1 MDDKISSLT
10 ALCHRA
16 VRCRCCFEKLEVS
29 APLIDIAS
37 PRWVGPKYWEANPR
51 ILILMLNPGSGD
63 GRRDGKDAHFRNIL
77 HAFKNGS
84 ASLNDIFEHQV
95 QDMPN
100 WGNKGRFLKFY
111 EEGLGL
117 NLSDVA
123 FGNIAWCPTKQN
135 KYPSKMLAR
144 CFTTHTDSLIQILNP
159 DVVLLS
165 GKNTHHFE
173 KDIQKP
179 NRRIIKTLHYAHRKG
194 RDAQQK
200 ELARVRTLLF

>member
-1 MDDKISSLT
+1 MDANISSLT
-10 ALCHRA
+10 ALCRHA
-16 VRCRCCFEKLEVS
+16 VECRYCFEKFGVA
-29 APLIDIAS
+29 APLIDIAQ
-37 PRWVGPKYWEANPR
+37 PRWVGSKYWMANPR

-63 GRRDGKDAHFRNIL
+63 GRRDGKDARFRNIL

-111 EEGLGL
+111 KEGLGL

-123 FGNIAWCPTKQN
+123 FGNIAWCPTKEN
-135 KYPSKMLAR
+135 KYPPKMLAR
-144 CFTTHTDSLIQILNP
+144 CFTTHTDSLIQILDP
-159 DVVLLS
+159 EVVVLS
-165 GKNTHHFE
+165 GTNTHCFE
-173 KDIQKP
+173 KNIKKP

-194 RDAQQK
+194 REAQQK

>member
-1 MDDKISSLT
+1 MVANIQNLT
-10 ALCHRA
+10 DLCHRA

-37 PRWVGPKYWEANPR
+37 PRWVGSKYWTTNPR

-63 GRRDGKDAHFRNIL
+63 GRRDGKDTHFRNIL

-84 ASLNDIFEHQV
+84 ASLNDIFEHQI

-111 EEGLGL
+111 EDGLGL

-123 FGNIAWCPTKQN
+123 FGNIAWCPTRGN
-135 KYPSKMLAR
+135 EYPSKMLAR
-144 CFTTHTDSLIQILNP
+144 CFATHTDSLIKILDP

-165 GKNTHHFE
+165 GTNTHRFE

-200 ELARVRTLLF
+200 ELDRVRTLLF